1 MGFRRVAHS
10 SRSVATVKPLYLVAT
25 SRHELQGAVRRYEE
39 SRTGLGEEFL
49 GEVRKLL
56 ERIASEASTLP
67 KWGADRPYR
76 KAVMAHR
83 FPFVI
88 FFEDRQEEV
97 RVLGDRAGEASPWL
111 LAATVARQPVGTPGA
126 ARKS

>member
-1 MGFRRVAHS
+1 M
-10 SRSVATVKPLYLVAT
+10 KPRYLVAT
-25 SRHELQGAVRRYEE
+25 ARHELQGAVRRYEE
-39 SRTGLGEEFL
+39 SRPGLGEEFL

-56 ERIASEASTLP
+56 ERIVSEASTFP
-67 KWGADRPYR
+67 KWRDDRPYR

-97 RVLGDRAGEASPWL
+97 RVLAIAHGKRRPGYWL
-111 LAATVARQPVGTPGA
+111 RRPPANR
-126 ARKS
+126 